1 MVITTWSPGARPV
14 TSEPTSSMIPAPSWP
29 MTTGGGN
36 GMVPSM
42 TDRSLWHTPAETMR
56 TFTSVGAVSRTST
69 SVATAAVL
77 PSNTMALICAPRGW
91 WI

>member
-1 MVITTWSPGARPV
+1 
-14 TSEPTSSMIPAPSWP
+14 

-42 TDRSLWHTPAETMR
+42 TERSLWHTPAETMR

-69 SVATAAVL
+69 SVATAAFS
-77 PSNTMALICAPRGW
+77 PSNTMALICSAPRGW